1 MTWLSC
7 TDQVQKNSQTEHS
20 CIDSVPLP
28 YLAQQACDE
37 IQGKATYLVKKKHK
51 MA

>member
-1 MTWLSC
+1 MTWLSH

-28 YLAQQACDE
+28 YLAQQACDDSR
-37 IQGKATYLVKKKHK
+37 QSNLFSKKE
-51 MA
+51 A